1 MTLKPKLSENSVFAV
16 WPYALLTLSMLF
28 FASNHIL
35 GRLVPGEVPPI
46 GLSFWRWIVAMLIL
60 LPFTWKG
67 LVENAPL
74 IRAHWKL
81 FLQLTVS
88 LVILGNTTVYVA
100 LQYTTAI
107 NAGMVAMAQPA
118 MTILLTWILFKET
131 VTRSQTLGAVIA
143 GAGVMVVILRG
154 DLQAL
159 ADVRFNIGDVWM
171 VVSVFGF
178 TTYAVYLRK
187 LPKGLP
193 PLVMLNIIQ
202 ILGIFVLTPF
212 YLWETVYVL
221 PMEVN
226 QTTVIAV
233 LWAGII
239 VAIAAMLFWNMG
251 NQAVGANK
259 ASAFV
264 YLRLLMITVLAMVIL
279 GEKLALY
286 HAPSFALIIVGVY
299 LVSKAKRP
307 PQED

>member
-1 MTLKPKLSENSVFAV
+1 M
-16 WPYALLTLSMLF
+16 
-28 FASNHIL
+28 
-35 GRLVPGEVPPI
+35 
-46 GLSFWRWIVAMLIL
+46 
-60 LPFTWKG
+60 
-67 LVENAPL
+67 
-74 IRAHWKL
+74 
-81 FLQLTVS
+81 
-88 LVILGNTTVYVA
+88 
-100 LQYTTAI
+100 
-107 NAGMVAMAQPA
+107 
-118 MTILLTWILFKET
+118 FKET

-143 GAGVMVVILRG
+143 GAGVIVVILRG

-286 HAPSFALIIVGVY
+286 HAPSFALIIIGVY